1 MWDPESWRSINTIN
15 HQLWANTK
23 PFIGVIENM
32 KKVLQGILS
41 PWQNPQMKQIYISQ
55 ISSFGRVSKDKWDE
69 FSQCFEAWEIS
80 HEEIKQAMQSF
91 LNTRAIEIH
100 SNLSH
105 PDVFMKKWKKVRLQK
120 YVNDIE
126 EADKYILAY
135 GISKGVITLS
145 HLKYL
150 HFADGD
156 TIESFMYTYSSH
168 ELLNEYI
175 QKLISPSCI
184 N

>member
-1 MWDPESWRSINTIN
+1 M
-15 HQLWANTK
+15 
-23 PFIGVIENM
+23 
-32 KKVLQGILS
+32 
-41 PWQNPQMKQIYISQ
+41 
-55 ISSFGRVSKDKWDE
+55 
-69 FSQCFEAWEIS
+69 
-80 HEEIKQAMQSF
+80 
-91 LNTRAIEIH
+91 
-100 SNLSH
+100 
-105 PDVFMKKWKKVRLQK
+105 
-120 YVNDIE
+120 NDIE

-150 HFADGD
+150 HFTDGD